1 MGMFF
6 NAFFRHADVV
16 RMANLAQ
23 MVNVIAPIMTNEK
36 GLFLQTIYFPIVEY
50 GRQRGNTSLDV
61 WVSSPTYK
69 MENRPQPAP
78 YLDVSSTYDPGTHTV
93 SVNVLNRSKD
103 KDISTRIDNMEGKL
117 ENKVSIWEMNNSDL
131 KATHTFADDKKLRP
145 VSRNLSTG
153 SESIVSGLNYTF
165 PAHSLTVMR
174 LQLK

>member
-69 MENRPQPAP
+69 MENRPQPATAGAADAGKCIRQ
-78 YLDVSSTYDPGTHTV
+78 LAGVFLQHFDQFGRAVLSFCFLGRKFLCHLSSSIEHCNLKTLRFHVKDE
-93 SVNVLNRSKD
+93 VLAHNSEANQP
-103 KDISTRIDNMEGKL
+103 DIALIR
-117 ENKVSIWEMNNSDL
+117 VHFSISL
-131 KATHTFADDKKLRP
+131 VCRHRP
-145 VSRNLSTG
+145 
-153 SESIVSGLNYTF
+153 
-165 PAHSLTVMR
+165 
-174 LQLK
+174 